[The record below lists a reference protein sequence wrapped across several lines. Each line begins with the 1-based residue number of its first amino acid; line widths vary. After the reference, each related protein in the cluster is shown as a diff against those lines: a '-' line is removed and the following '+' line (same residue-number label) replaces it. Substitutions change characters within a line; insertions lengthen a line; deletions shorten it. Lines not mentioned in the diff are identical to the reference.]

1 MRTFVAIELPDAC
14 RRRLTEAVE
23 QLRRGAGGVKWVRT
37 ESAHLTLKFIGE
49 LPELDLPAAIE
60 ALRTGAQGASPFSFR
75 VQGISVFP
83 PKGAPRV
90 IHAPVEEPTG
100 ALAGLA
106 QSVDRALCEGLGV
119 APEKR
124 SFKPHITLGRVKKP
138 RDCPPIETLAGL
150 VPNADFG
157 EAQAREIILMKS
169 DLTPRGAVYTPV
181 ERVKLEE

>member
-1 MRTFVAIELPDAC
+1 MRTFVAIELTDAC
-14 RRRLTEAVE
+14 RHRLAAAVE
-23 QLRRGAGGVKWVRT
+23 QLRGRAGGVKWVNA

-49 LPELDLPAAIE
+49 LPERDLPAAIE
-60 ALRTGAQGASPFSFR
+60 ALRTAAQGAAPFSFR

-90 IHAPVEEPTG
+90 VHAPVEEPTG
-100 ALAGLA
+100 ALAQLA
-106 QSVDRALCEGLGV
+106 QSVDHALCGGLGV

-138 RDCPPIETLAGL
+138 RDCPPVETLAGL

-157 EAQAREIILMKS
+157 EVDVNEIILMKS
-169 DLTPRGAVYTPV
+169 DLTPRGALYTPV